1 MSSPLLRS
9 SVTGPGAGTGDV
21 RLRDGI
27 EIELSDG
34 TTVVADAN
42 QPTGD
47 INVLSHAHGD
57 HLYNDPPEK
66 IVCSVLTAAL
76 AEARRED
83 AGSLARTTVPEIEL
97 HEAGHVAGSRAT
109 VITDSDTGRTYC
121 YTGDISTR
129 SRSYLSG
136 FEPPDADVL
145 ITETTYGKPRYVF
158 PDQEELEAE
167 ITDWLVETS
176 DRAVLLFGYS
186 LGRAQKLQLL
196 AREAGRSRI
205 LVSKAIWRVNRV
217 IEDFLDVDFD
227 AERSGPETD
236 LEAGDVIV
244 LPTGTNNLAFV
255 DSIVAETDA
264 LKAGFSG
271 WAIEEAFRYRGD
283 YDATFT
289 LSDHCDFSELVE
301 VLETV
306 DPEIVYTHHGF
317 ADEFAT
323 HCTGLG
329 YETRTL
335 KRNQTALGDF

>member
-1 MSSPLLRS
+1 MSVPDVTSP
-9 SVTGPGAGTGDV
+9 VTGTGAETGAV

-42 QPTGD
+42 RPTGD
-47 INVLSHAHGD
+47 VNVLSHAHGD
-57 HLYNDPPEK
+57 HLYDDPPEK
-66 IVCSVLTAAL
+66 IVCSALTAAL
-76 AEARRED
+76 GDARRED
-83 AGSLARTTVPEIEL
+83 GGPLTRTAVAEIEL
-97 HEAGHVAGSRAT
+97 HDAGHVAGSRAT
-109 VITDSDTGRTYC
+109 VITDPDTGRTYC
-121 YTGDISTR
+121 YTGDVSTR
-129 SRSYLSG
+129 RRFYLSG

-145 ITETTYGKPRYVF
+145 VIETTYGKPEYVF
-158 PDQEELEAE
+158 PAQGEIEAG
-167 ITDWLVETS
+167 IVDWLADTAG
-176 DRAVLLFGYS
+176 RPVLLFGYS

-196 AREAGRSRI
+196 ARKAGRSRI
-205 LVSKAIWRVNRV
+205 LVSKAISRVNRV
-217 IEDFLDVDFD
+217 IEEHLDVDFG
-227 AERSGPETD
+227 AERSGPETE
-236 LEAGDVIV
+236 LRAGDVLV

-283 YDATFT
+283 YDATFA
-289 LSDHCDFSELVE
+289 LSDHCDFAELVG
-301 VLETV
+301 VVETV
-306 DPEIVYTHHGF
+306 DPEVLYTHHGF